1 LLAVKT
7 ARGIYLTDENLLEWS
22 RAANPDVAW
31 SVAAPTTP
39 SLTEDLKK
47 AYRGTG
53 LPMERIML
61 DLHSGRIL
69 GRAGVYLVD
78 AAAVLFLLLAMS
90 GVWLWGRR
98 RASIKTHRRKTKS
111 SEAAR
116 K

>member
-47 AYRGTG
+47 AHRGSG
-53 LPMERIML
+53 LPI
-61 DLHSGRIL
+61 
-69 GRAGVYLVD
+69 
-78 AAAVLFLLLAMS
+78 
-90 GVWLWGRR
+90 
-98 RASIKTHRRKTKS
+98 
-111 SEAAR
+111 
-116 K
+116 